1 MNKCSKK
8 LFGYNLEFTR
18 RLGYGGLYAEM
29 IYNGKIQNNAAG
41 FYPVEY
47 KGMSGL
53 GQSTDRIHFMFGKE
67 YKWHIV
73 AGEKVVIRFLSE
85 FQREIHRSTEHT
97 GSFICKFNLPY
108 SRVEVVSDS
117 EIKYISVKP
126 ADALYECR
134 RDVLDMMKLLKPQTI
149 RFPGGCFAEKYV
161 WKDGL
166 LPIEDRPVVPSHGK
180 KNLFS
185 ANEGYDGHELN
196 IDDYVG
202 ICRYVGAEPEYTI
215 RLTQND
221 PMDAAHIV
229 EYCNGDIS
237 TPYGALRASRGHKEP
252 YNIKT
257 WYIGNEVG
265 FITDAE
271 HAAELSDSFVKEML
285 KVDPTIRTV
294 VTTGIIE
301 KWDDIFL
308 EKAQHVD
315 ICAQHSYI
323 LDNDVRP
330 GDMSDALV
338 AADKIL
344 LPILTRAHQR
354 AHGKKMLLDEWN
366 YQWGTLGSSVTAL
379 YAASVMTMLIRNAES
394 LDIDGAS
401 YFAPVN
407 EGAIRVYSDHVQM
420 APDGEVL
427 MRMTGHIGGTIV
439 TNDDSTFV
447 KTIHDGYSYISVY
460 NNSAQQERTLS
471 SVSGEY
477 EILSPNG
484 NYINITKG
492 FGDLTCLP
500 PASVA
505 FVKTKL

>member
-1 MNKCSKK
+1 MSKCSAK

-47 KGMSGL
+47 EGLIGL
-53 GQSTDRIHFMFGKE
+53 GQSTNRIHFMLDKE
-67 YKWHIV
+67 YKWYIV
-73 AGEKVVIRFLSE
+73 AGEKVIIRFLNE
-85 FQREIHRSTEHT
+85 YQREIFVSTEPK
-97 GSFICKFNLPY
+97 GSFICRSNFPY

-134 RDVLDMMKLLKPQTI
+134 KDVLDMIKALKPQTI

-166 LPIEDRPVVPSHGK
+166 LPVEERPVVPSHGK
-180 KNLFS
+180 KYLFS

-202 ICRYVGAEPEYTI
+202 LCRYVGAEPEYTV

-229 EYCNGDIS
+229 EYCNGDVS
-237 TPYGALRASRGHKEP
+237 TVYGALRASRGHKEP
-252 YNIKT
+252 YNIRT

-271 HAAELSDSFVKEML
+271 QAAELSDRFVEEML

-294 VTTGIIE
+294 VTTGNKE
-301 KWDDIFL
+301 NWDEIFL
-308 EKAQHVD
+308 KKAKHID
-315 ICAQHSYI
+315 LCAQHLYI
-323 LDNDVRP
+323 LDHDVRN
-330 GDMSDALV
+330 GDMSDALIT
-338 AADKIL
+338 ADSIL
-344 LPILTRAHQR
+344 LPLLTRACKR
-354 AHGKKMLLDEWN
+354 ADGKKILLDEWN
-366 YQWGTLGSSVTAL
+366 YQWGTFGTSVSAL
-379 YAASVMTMLIRNAES
+379 YAASVMTILIKNAER
-394 LDIDGAS
+394 LNIDGAA
-401 YFAPVN
+401 YFALVN

-427 MRMTGHIGGTIV
+427 MRMTGHIGGEIV
-439 TNDDSTFV
+439 ANDDNTFV
-447 KTIHDGYSYISVY
+447 KTLHDGYSYISVY
-460 NNSAQQERTLS
+460 NNSATHERNLS

-484 NYINITKG
+484 NYINITNG
-492 FGDLTCLP
+492 FGDLKYLP